1 MLFYSRMKI
10 FYQILYN
17 RIATSN
23 VYFNSLPL
31 DKHDFYSTLYSTSSL
46 NVHIEPNCA
55 KFLLFLLIASANRSP
70 DVSHCLPI
78 EIRRHLKSNHV
89 QEFADPI
96 LDIYDKVAYKFNTF
110 HSVFTNPFLERPA
123 VAEFVATFYAA
134 QKTYWI
140 LNRLVHRYKY
150 KKTAAHIQT
159 DLYLNPIS
167 VDDRNT
173 IAILQDG
180 TKYLFTVADI
190 LRIINTAITN
200 SYFLEQAIQL
210 AKNPYTNVPFSK
222 ADLYHFYFFVSS
234 RYVRVPELFYQFFR
248 CDFCIHRFGIQNH
261 QLLQDTYYENLRSN
275 CSQQYLVSQSR
286 NMFRKYNGV
295 VSVSNNTRIIVDI
308 DVPVETL
315 IDIMMPYLKLFLKT
329 IHHFN
334 ANVRYSSNRELEYR
348 LRAFY
353 SFNPIFGRKTINVS
367 NPKKSRVDFNMRHV
381 RFDKNAVPPIP
392 FRISHLVN
400 DFDIYEHHDDAAANA
415 VQSTGTGTGTDSDT
429 DTETDNNIDTDINI
443 DMDSD
448 VESGIDHDQME
459 REEMETA
466 SMS

>member
-1 MLFYSRMKI
+1 MLFYSRMKT

-17 RIATSN
+17 RIAVSK

-31 DKHDFYSTLYSTSSL
+31 DKHDFYSTLYSRPGTF
-46 NVHIEPNCA
+46 VPIECNTA
-55 KFLLFLLIASANRSP
+55 KFLLFLLIASANRSLDP
-70 DVSHCLPI
+70 NCLSI
-78 EIRRHLKSNHV
+78 EIRRHLNSKHV

-96 LDIYDKVAYKFNTF
+96 LDIYDKVAYKFNMLG
-110 HSVFTNPFLERPA
+110 SVYSNPFLERPA
-123 VAEFVATFYAA
+123 VNEFMATFYAA

-140 LNRLVHRYKY
+140 LNRFVRKYKY
-150 KKTAAHIQT
+150 KKTPAHIQH

-222 ADLYHFYFFVSS
+222 ADLYTFYLFISS

-248 CDFCIHRFGIQNH
+248 CDFCIHRFSIQNY
-261 QLLQDTYYENLRSN
+261 QLLQDTYYENLKSN

-286 NMFRKYNGV
+286 NMFRKYNGLN
-295 VSVSNNTRIIVDI
+295 SVSNNTRIIVDV

-334 ANVRYSSNRELEYR
+334 ADVRYSSNRELEYR

-353 SFNPIFGRKTINVS
+353 LFNPVFGRKTINVS
-367 NPKKSRVDFNMRHV
+367 NPKKSRIDFNMRHI

-400 DFDIYEHHDDAAANA
+400 DFDIYENHYDTTL
-415 VQSTGTGTGTDSDT
+415 VQGTGTGTDTDTGTDSDT
-429 DTETDNNIDTDINI
+429 DTDTDT
-443 DMDSD
+443 DTGSD
-448 VESGIDHDQME
+448 VEIGMDYEQME